1 MSSQDVKHAT
11 LGSPAD
17 LDDDSASSVGEN
29 RPSTDPRQPPS
40 RQQRFLDFLKEEI
53 DTEDTMPQ
61 VTLYCFLTGFISA
74 ICFSATFL
82 WPTFQTGGFVQLSI
96 AVSRL
101 FAGPQPR
108 DLRFEASDKQA
119 LTSLLSFLLGAAI
132 LGRLGDRLGPKRRGW
147 VMFAT
152 FVQALLLVAAA
163 LCAHFSGDPS
173 VATAREYPSWHS
185 PLGFAAL
192 GFASASLGLHAIVA
206 KRLNTQFGTSVVLTT
221 IWVELVCDPNLFVF
235 GGVKSRDHRAIACS
249 SIFIGGL
256 CAGALVRTIGSAG
269 TFGIAAGVRAISC
282 ASWAGVR
289 AKARS

>member
-1 MSSQDVKHAT
+1 MSSTDLKHAT
-11 LGSPAD
+11 LSSPVD
-17 LDDDSASSVGEN
+17 LDDGSASSLGDA
-29 RPSTDPRQPPS
+29 RLQKDPRQH
-40 RQQRFLDFLKEEI
+40 RFRNFLMEEL
-53 DTEDTMPQ
+53 DTEDTMLQ

-101 FAGPQPR
+101 FSGPQPR
-108 DLRFEASDKQA
+108 DLRFETSDKQA
-119 LTSLLSFLLGAAI
+119 LTSLLSFLLGVAL
-132 LGRLGDRLGPKRRGW
+132 LGRLGDRLGAKRRGW

-163 LCAHFSGDPS
+163 VCVHFSGDSS
-173 VATAREYPSWHS
+173 VATVREYPSWRS
-185 PLGFAAL
+185 PLGYTAL
-192 GFASASLGLHAIVA
+192 GFASASLGLHAITA
-206 KRLNTQFGTSVVLTT
+206 KRLNTQYGTSVVLTT
-221 IWVELVCDPNLFVF
+221 IWVELVCDPKLFVF
-235 GGVKSRDHRAIACS
+235 GGVKSRDHRAMACA
-249 SIFIGGL
+249 SIFVGGL